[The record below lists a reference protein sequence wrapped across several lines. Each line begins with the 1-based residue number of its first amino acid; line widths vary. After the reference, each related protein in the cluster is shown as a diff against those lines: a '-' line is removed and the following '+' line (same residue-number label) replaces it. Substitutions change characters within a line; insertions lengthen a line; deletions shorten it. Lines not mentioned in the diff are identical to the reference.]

1 MNNLPKLIRRFT
13 GILLLSFMLLVFA
26 NFAILAFLMAWQ
38 SPSVADSP
46 YNVAIQTGKAFQI
59 SESGYTLQEDISTQL
74 KEQDIWAFVVDN
86 DTLQIVWKT
95 GNVPD
100 TLPARYSLSDI
111 ADLSVGYLDG
121 YPTYTGETEN
131 GIVVLG
137 YPKDSFWKHTRASW
151 NYNFFARLPQI
162 VFIVLAVNIVVILLI
177 YVIAN
182 MKFLKPVKPIT
193 KGIQDLSIGESV
205 HIPEKGLLSDIS
217 ANINRTSNILQEQ
230 RQQLK
235 KKETARANW
244 IAGVSHDIRT
254 PLSVVMGYAG
264 QLKDDA
270 NLTDEE
276 RQKAEVIVK
285 QSKRMQNLINDLN
298 LASKLEYNMQPIN
311 PVKQNLI
318 AIVRQVVVDFIN
330 MDIEDKYPIEW
341 QTDETLTVCPV
352 NADKDLLKR
361 AVSNLI
367 QNSINHNEQGCK
379 IYVNAVADN
388 DKCTVI
394 VSDDGAGATDEQIEN
409 LNTTPHYMVCDEN
422 TTEQCHGLG
431 LLIVK
436 QIVSAHGGTTTIEHS
451 SYGGFS
457 VKLTLP
463 ISNPSTQLSA
473 IFYS

>member
-1 MNNLPKLIRRFT
+1 MNNLPKLIWRFT
-13 GILLLSFMLLVFA
+13 GILLLSFVLLVFA
-26 NFAILAFLMAWQ
+26 NFAIFASLMVWQ

-46 YNVAIQTGKAFQI
+46 YNVATQTGKAFQI
-59 SESGYTLQEDISTQL
+59 SESGYTLQEDVSTQL
-74 KEQDIWAFVVDN
+74 KEQNIWAFVVDN

-95 GNVPD
+95 ENVPD
-100 TLPARYSLSDI
+100 TIPANYSLSDI

-137 YPKDSFWKHTRASW
+137 YPKDSFWKHTSASW
-151 NYNFFARLPQI
+151 NYNFFAHLPQI
-162 VFIVLAVNIVVILLI
+162 VFIVFAVNIAVILLI
-177 YVIAN
+177 YVVAN

-193 KGIQDLSIGESV
+193 KGIQDLSIGEPV

-254 PLSVVMGYAG
+254 PLSMVMGYAG

-270 NLTDEE
+270 TLTSEE
-276 RQKAEVIVK
+276 RQKAEVIVR
-285 QSKRMQNLINDLN
+285 QSKRIQNLINDLN

-311 PVKQNLI
+311 PAKQNLI

-341 QTDETLTVCPV
+341 ETNEALTICPV
-352 NADKDLLKR
+352 KADKDLLKR
-361 AVSNLI
+361 AISNLI

-379 IYVNAVADN
+379 IYVSVTADSGI
-388 DKCTVI
+388 CTVG
-394 VSDDGAGATDEQIEN
+394 VSDDGVGATNEQIEK
-409 LNTTPHYMVCDEN
+409 LNNAPHYMVCDEN
-422 TTEQCHGLG
+422 TAEQRHGLG

-436 QIVSAHGGTTTIEHS
+436 QIISAHDGTTIIEHS

-457 VKLTLP
+457 VKVTLP
-463 ISNPSTQLSA
+463 IQE
-473 IFYS
+473 

>member
-13 GILLLSFMLLVFA
+13 GILLLSFILLLLV
-26 NFAILAFLMAWQ
+26 NFVVLAFLMAWQ
-38 SPSVADSP
+38 SPSVASSP
-46 YNVAIQTGKAFQI
+46 YNVAIQTGKAFQA
-59 SESGYTLQEDISTQL
+59 SENGYTLPEEISTQL
-74 KEQDIWAFVVDN
+74 KEQNVWAFVVDN

-95 GNVPD
+95 ENVPD
-100 TLPARYSLSDI
+100 TIPAGYSLSDI

-121 YPTYTGETEN
+121 YPTYTGSTEN

-151 NYNFFARLPQI
+151 NYNFFAHLPQI
-162 VFIVLAVNIVVILLI
+162 IFLFLTVNISVILLI

-193 KGIQDLSIGESV
+193 KGIQNLSVGEPV

-217 ANINRTSNILQEQ
+217 ANINRTSDILQEQ

-254 PLSVVMGYAG
+254 PLSMIMGYAG
-264 QLKDDA
+264 QLKDDE
-270 NLTDEE
+270 NLTGEE
-276 RQKAEVIVK
+276 RRKAEVIVK

-311 PVKQNLI
+311 TAKQNLI
-318 AIVRQVVVDFIN
+318 AVVRQVVVDFIN
-330 MDIEDKYPIEW
+330 MDIEDKYPIRW
-341 QTDETLTVCPV
+341 QTDEALTVCPV
-352 NADKDLLKR
+352 NVDKDLLKR

-379 IYVNAVADN
+379 IYIEVTADDN
-388 DKCTVI
+388 YCTVI
-394 VSDDGAGATDEQIEN
+394 VSDDGIGASDELIEK
-409 LNTTPHYMVCDEN
+409 LNKTPHYMLCDEN
-422 TTEQCHGLG
+422 TTGQQHGLG

-436 QIVSAHGGTTTIEHS
+436 QIVSVHGGETVITNN
-451 SYGGFS
+451 SYRGFT
-457 VKLTLP
+457 VKFMLP
-463 ISNPSTQLSA
+463 KIK
-473 IFYS
+473 

>member
-1 MNNLPKLIRRFT
+1 MNNLPKLIWRFT
-13 GILLLSFMLLVFA
+13 GILLLSFVLLVFA

-46 YNVAIQTGKAFQI
+46 YNVAIQAGKAFQI
-59 SESGYTLQEDISTQL
+59 SESGYILQEDISTQL

-95 GNVPD
+95 ENVPD
-100 TLPARYSLSDI
+100 TIPASYSLSDI

-131 GIVVLG
+131 GIIVLG

-151 NYNFFARLPQI
+151 NYNFFAHLPQI
-162 VFIVLAVNIVVILLI
+162 VFIVFAVNIAVILLI

-193 KGIQDLSIGESV
+193 KGIQDLSIGEPV

-230 RQQLK
+230 QQQLN

-254 PLSVVMGYAG
+254 PLSMVMGYAG

-311 PVKQNLI
+311 PAKQNLI

-341 QTDETLTVCPV
+341 QTDEALTVCPV

-379 IYVNAVADN
+379 IYIKVLDDDAD
-388 DKCTVI
+388 CAVI
-394 VSDDGAGATDEQIEN
+394 VSDDGVGATDELIEK
-409 LNTTPHYMVCDEN
+409 LNKTPHYMLCDEN
-422 TTEQCHGLG
+422 TTEQRHGLG

-436 QIVSAHGGTTTIEHS
+436 QIVSAHNGTTTIEHS

-457 VKLTLP
+457 VKFTLP
-463 ISNPSTQLSA
+463 IQK
-473 IFYS
+473 

>member
-1 MNNLPKLIRRFT
+1 MNNLPKLIWRFT
-13 GILLLSFMLLVFA
+13 GILLLSFVLLVFA
-26 NFAILAFLMAWQ
+26 NFAILAFLMVWQ

-46 YNVAIQTGKAFQI
+46 YNVATQTGRAFQI
-59 SESGYTLQEDISTQL
+59 SESGYTLQEDVSTQL
-74 KEQDIWAFVVDN
+74 KEQNIWAFVVDN

-95 GNVPD
+95 ENVPD
-100 TLPARYSLSDI
+100 TIPASYSLSDI

-137 YPKDSFWKHTRASW
+137 YPKDSFWKHTSASW
-151 NYNFFARLPQI
+151 NYNFFAHLPQI
-162 VFIVLAVNIVVILLI
+162 VFIVFAVNIAVILLI
-177 YVIAN
+177 YVVAN

-193 KGIQDLSIGESV
+193 KGIQDLSIGEPV

-230 RQQLK
+230 RQQLT

-254 PLSVVMGYAG
+254 PLSMVMGYAG
-264 QLKDDA
+264 QLKDDE
-270 NLTDEE
+270 NLTSEE
-276 RQKAEVIVK
+276 RQKAEVIVR
-285 QSKRMQNLINDLN
+285 QSKRIQNLINDLN

-311 PVKQNLI
+311 TAKQNLI

-341 QTDETLTVCPV
+341 ETDEALTICPV

-361 AVSNLI
+361 AISNLI

-379 IYVNAVADN
+379 IYVSVTADSG
-388 DKCTVI
+388 KCTVGI
-394 VSDDGAGATDEQIEN
+394 SDDGVGTTDEQIEK
-409 LNTTPHYMVCDEN
+409 LNNAPHYMVCDEN
-422 TTEQCHGLG
+422 TAEQRHGLG

-436 QIVSAHGGTTTIEHS
+436 QIISAHDGTTIIEHS

-457 VKLTLP
+457 VKVTLP
-463 ISNPSTQLSA
+463 IQE
-473 IFYS
+473 

>member
-13 GILLLSFMLLVFA
+13 GILLLSFILLLLV
-26 NFAILAFLMAWQ
+26 NFVVLAFLMAWQ
-38 SPSVADSP
+38 SPSVASSP
-46 YNVAIQTGKAFQI
+46 YNVAIQTGKAFQA
-59 SESGYTLQEDISTQL
+59 SENGYTLQEDISTQL
-74 KEQDIWAFVVDN
+74 KQQDVWAFVVDN

-95 GNVPD
+95 ENLPD
-100 TLPARYSLSDI
+100 TIPTSYTLSDI

-121 YPTYTGETEN
+121 YPTYTGKTQN
-131 GIVVLG
+131 GIVILG

-151 NYNFFARLPQI
+151 NYNFFAHLPQI
-162 VFIVLAVNIVVILLI
+162 IFIVLTVNIVVILLI

-182 MKFLKPVKPIT
+182 VRFLKPVKPIT
-193 KGIQDLSIGESV
+193 KGIQDLSVGEPV

-217 ANINRTSNILQEQ
+217 ANINRTSDILQEQ

-254 PLSVVMGYAG
+254 PLSMVMGYAG

-276 RQKAEVIVK
+276 CQKAEVIVK

-298 LASKLEYNMQPIN
+298 LASKLEYDMQPIN
-311 PVKQNLI
+311 SAKQNLI

-330 MDIEDKYPIEW
+330 MDIEDRYPIEW
-341 QTDETLTVCPV
+341 QTDEALTVCPI

-379 IYVNAVADN
+379 IYISVTADN
-388 DKCTVI
+388 DYCTVI
-394 VSDDGAGATDEQIEN
+394 VSDDGVGETDELIEK
-409 LNTTPHYMVCDEN
+409 LNKTPHYMLCDKN
-422 TTEQCHGLG
+422 TAEQRHGLG

-436 QIVSAHGGTTTIEHS
+436 QIVSAHGGAIVITS
-451 SYGGFS
+451 NSYGGFS
-457 VKLTLP
+457 VKFTLP
-463 ISNPSTQLSA
+463 KLK
-473 IFYS
+473 

>member
-13 GILLLSFMLLVFA
+13 GILLLSFVLLVFA

-38 SPSVADSP
+38 SPSVTDSP

-74 KEQDIWAFVVDN
+74 KKQNIWAFVVDN

-95 GNVPD
+95 ENVPD
-100 TLPARYSLSDI
+100 TIPANYSLSDI

-151 NYNFFARLPQI
+151 NYNFFAHLPQI
-162 VFIVLAVNIVVILLI
+162 VFIVLAVNIAVILLI

-193 KGIQDLSIGESV
+193 KGIQDLSIGEPV

-230 RQQLK
+230 RQQLR

-254 PLSVVMGYAG
+254 PLSMVMGYAG
-264 QLKDDA
+264 QLKDDT

-276 RQKAEVIVK
+276 RHKAEVIVK

-311 PVKQNLI
+311 PAKQNLI

-341 QTDETLTVCPV
+341 QTDEVLTVCPV

-367 QNSINHNEQGCK
+367 QNSINHNENGCT
-379 IYVNAVADN
+379 ISVSLAVNGNNLILVISDN
-388 DKCTVI
+388 GKGI
-394 VSDDGAGATDEQIEN
+394 SEEKLQRIQS
-409 LNTTPHYMVCDEN
+409 TPHYLQSTDERLDLR
-422 TTEQCHGLG
+422 HGLG
-431 LLIVK
+431 LLLVK
-436 QIVSAHGGTTTIEHS
+436 EIISIHNGTVSISSALNNGFSTTIS
-451 SYGGFS
+451 
-457 VKLTLP
+457 LP
-463 ISNPSTQLSA
+463 IKKQ
-473 IFYS
+473 

>member
-1 MNNLPKLIRRFT
+1 MNNLPKLIRCFT
-13 GILLLSFMLLVFA
+13 GILLLSFVLLVFA

-46 YNVAIQTGKAFQI
+46 YNVAIQAGKAFQI
-59 SESGYTLQEDISTQL
+59 SESGYILQEDISTQL

-95 GNVPD
+95 ENVPD
-100 TLPARYSLSDI
+100 TIPASYSLSDI

-131 GIVVLG
+131 GIIVLG

-151 NYNFFARLPQI
+151 NYNFFAHLPQI
-162 VFIVLAVNIVVILLI
+162 VFIVFAVNIAVILLI

-193 KGIQDLSIGESV
+193 KGIQDLSIGEPV

-230 RQQLK
+230 QQQLK

-254 PLSVVMGYAG
+254 PLSMVMGYAG

-311 PVKQNLI
+311 PAKQNLI

-341 QTDETLTVCPV
+341 QTDEALTVCPV

-379 IYVNAVADN
+379 IYIKVLDDDAD
-388 DKCTVI
+388 CTVI
-394 VSDDGAGATDEQIEN
+394 VSDDGVGATDELIEK
-409 LNTTPHYMVCDEN
+409 LNKTPHYMLCDEN
-422 TTEQCHGLG
+422 TTEQRHGLG

-436 QIVSAHGGTTTIEHS
+436 QIVSAHNGTTTIEHS

-457 VKLTLP
+457 VKFTLP
-463 ISNPSTQLSA
+463 IQK
-473 IFYS
+473 

>member
-1 MNNLPKLIRRFT
+1 MNNLPKLIWRFT
-13 GILLLSFMLLVFA
+13 GILLLSFVLLVFA
-26 NFAILAFLMAWQ
+26 NFAILAFLMVWQ

-46 YNVAIQTGKAFQI
+46 YNVATQTGRAFQI
-59 SESGYTLQEDISTQL
+59 SESGYTLQEDVSTQL
-74 KEQDIWAFVVDN
+74 KEQNIWTFVVDN

-95 GNVPD
+95 ENVPD
-100 TLPARYSLSDI
+100 TIPASYSLSDI

-137 YPKDSFWKHTRASW
+137 YPKDSFWKHTSASW
-151 NYNFFARLPQI
+151 NYNFFAHLPQI
-162 VFIVLAVNIVVILLI
+162 VFIVFAVNIAVILLI
-177 YVIAN
+177 YVVAN

-193 KGIQDLSIGESV
+193 KGIQDLSIGEPV

-254 PLSVVMGYAG
+254 PLSMVMGYAG
-264 QLKDDA
+264 QLKDDE
-270 NLTDEE
+270 NLTSEE
-276 RQKAEVIVK
+276 RQKAEVIVR
-285 QSKRMQNLINDLN
+285 QSKRIQNLINDLN

-311 PVKQNLI
+311 TAKQNLI

-341 QTDETLTVCPV
+341 ETDEALTICPV

-361 AVSNLI
+361 AISNLI
-367 QNSINHNEQGCK
+367 QNSINHNEKGCK
-379 IYVNAVADN
+379 IYVSVTADSG
-388 DKCTVI
+388 KCTVG
-394 VSDDGAGATDEQIEN
+394 VSDDGVGATDEQIEK
-409 LNTTPHYMVCDEN
+409 LNNAPHYMVCDEN
-422 TTEQCHGLG
+422 TAEQRHGLG

-436 QIVSAHGGTTTIEHS
+436 QIISAHDGTTIIEHS

-457 VKLTLP
+457 VKITLP
-463 ISNPSTQLSA
+463 IQE
-473 IFYS
+473 

>member
-1 MNNLPKLIRRFT
+1 MNNLPKLIWRFT
-13 GILLLSFMLLVFA
+13 GILLLSFVLLVFA
-26 NFAILAFLMAWQ
+26 NFAILAFLMVWQ

-46 YNVAIQTGKAFQI
+46 YNVATQTGRAFQI
-59 SESGYTLQEDISTQL
+59 SESGYTLQEDVSTQL
-74 KEQDIWAFVVDN
+74 KEQNIWAFVVDN

-95 GNVPD
+95 ENVPD
-100 TLPARYSLSDI
+100 TIPASYSLSDI

-137 YPKDSFWKHTRASW
+137 YPKDSFWKHTSASW
-151 NYNFFARLPQI
+151 NYNFFAHLPQI
-162 VFIVLAVNIVVILLI
+162 VFIVFAVNIAVILLI
-177 YVIAN
+177 YVVAN

-193 KGIQDLSIGESV
+193 KGIQDLSIGEPV

-254 PLSVVMGYAG
+254 PLSMVMGYAG
-264 QLKDDA
+264 QLKDDE
-270 NLTDEE
+270 NLTSEE
-276 RQKAEVIVK
+276 RQKAEVIVR
-285 QSKRMQNLINDLN
+285 QSKRIQNLINDLN

-311 PVKQNLI
+311 TAKQNLI

-341 QTDETLTVCPV
+341 ETDEALTICPV

-361 AVSNLI
+361 AISNLI
-367 QNSINHNEQGCK
+367 QNSINHNEKGCK
-379 IYVNAVADN
+379 IYVSVTADSG
-388 DKCTVI
+388 KCTVG
-394 VSDDGAGATDEQIEN
+394 VSDDGVGATDEQIEK
-409 LNTTPHYMVCDEN
+409 LNNAPHYMVCDEN
-422 TTEQCHGLG
+422 TAEQRHGLG

-436 QIVSAHGGTTTIEHS
+436 QIISAHDGTTIIEHS

-457 VKLTLP
+457 VKITLP
-463 ISNPSTQLSA
+463 IQE
-473 IFYS
+473 

>member
-1 MNNLPKLIRRFT
+1 MNNLPKLIWRFT
-13 GILLLSFMLLVFA
+13 GILLSSFVLLVFA
-26 NFAILAFLMAWQ
+26 NFAILAFLMVWQ

-46 YNVAIQTGKAFQI
+46 YNMATQTGKALQI
-59 SESGYTLQEDISTQL
+59 SESGYTLPEDVSTQL
-74 KEQDIWAFVVDN
+74 KEQNIWAFVVDN
-86 DTLQIVWKT
+86 DTRQIVWKT
-95 GNVPD
+95 ENVPD
-100 TLPARYSLSDI
+100 TIPASYSLSNI

-121 YPTYTGETEN
+121 FPTYTAETEN

-137 YPKDSFWKHTRASW
+137 YPKDSFWKHTSASW
-151 NYNFFARLPQI
+151 NYNFIAHLPQI
-162 VFIVLAVNIVVILLI
+162 GFIVFAVNIAVILLI
-177 YVIAN
+177 YVVAN

-193 KGIQDLSIGESV
+193 KGIQDLSIGEPV

-254 PLSVVMGYAG
+254 PLSMVMGYAG
-264 QLKDDA
+264 QLKDDET
-270 NLTDEE
+270 LTSEE
-276 RQKAEVIVK
+276 RQKAEVIVR
-285 QSKRMQNLINDLN
+285 QSKRIQNLINDLN

-311 PVKQNLI
+311 PAKQNLI

-341 QTDETLTVCPV
+341 ETDEALTICPV
-352 NADKDLLKR
+352 NADMDLLKR
-361 AVSNLI
+361 AISNLI

-379 IYVNAVADN
+379 IYVSVTADSG
-388 DKCTVI
+388 KCTVD
-394 VSDDGAGATDEQIEN
+394 VSDDGVGATDEQIEK
-409 LNTTPHYMVCDEN
+409 LNNAPHYMVCDEN
-422 TTEQCHGLG
+422 TTEQRHGLG

-436 QIVSAHGGTTTIEHS
+436 QIISAHDGTTIIEHS

-457 VKLTLP
+457 VKVTLP
-463 ISNPSTQLSA
+463 TR
-473 IFYS
+473 

>member
-13 GILLLSFMLLVFA
+13 GILLLSFVLLVFA

-38 SPSVADSP
+38 SPSVTDSP

-74 KEQDIWAFVVDN
+74 KKQNIWAFVVDN

-95 GNVPD
+95 ENVPD
-100 TLPARYSLSDI
+100 TIPANYSLSDI

-151 NYNFFARLPQI
+151 NYNFFAHLPQI
-162 VFIVLAVNIVVILLI
+162 VFIVLAVNIAVILLI

-193 KGIQDLSIGESV
+193 KGIQDLSIGEPV

-230 RQQLK
+230 RQQLR

-254 PLSVVMGYAG
+254 PLSMVMGYAG
-264 QLKDDA
+264 QLKDDT

-276 RQKAEVIVK
+276 RHKAEVIVK

-298 LASKLEYNMQPIN
+298 LASKLEYNM
-311 PVKQNLI
+311 
-318 AIVRQVVVDFIN
+318 
-330 MDIEDKYPIEW
+330 
-341 QTDETLTVCPV
+341 
-352 NADKDLLKR
+352 
-361 AVSNLI
+361 
-367 QNSINHNEQGCK
+367 
-379 IYVNAVADN
+379 
-388 DKCTVI
+388 
-394 VSDDGAGATDEQIEN
+394 
-409 LNTTPHYMVCDEN
+409 
-422 TTEQCHGLG
+422 
-431 LLIVK
+431 
-436 QIVSAHGGTTTIEHS
+436 
-451 SYGGFS
+451 
-457 VKLTLP
+457 
-463 ISNPSTQLSA
+463 
-473 IFYS
+473 

>member
-13 GILLLSFMLLVFA
+13 GILLLSFVVLVLA
-26 NFAILAFLMAWQ
+26 NFAVLAFLMVWQ

-46 YNVAIQTGKAFQI
+46 YNIAIQTGKAFQT
-59 SESGYTLQEDISTQL
+59 SENGYTLPEEISTQL
-74 KEQDIWAFVVDN
+74 KEQNVWAFVVDN

-95 GNVPD
+95 ENVPD
-100 TLPARYSLSDI
+100 TIPAGYSLSDI

-121 YPTYTGETEN
+121 YPTYTGSTEN

-151 NYNFFARLPQI
+151 NYNFFAHLPQI
-162 VFIVLAVNIVVILLI
+162 IFLVLTVNISVILLI

-193 KGIQDLSIGESV
+193 KGIQNLSVGEPV

-217 ANINRTSNILQEQ
+217 ANINRTSDILQEQ

-254 PLSVVMGYAG
+254 PLSMIMGYAG
-264 QLKDDA
+264 QLKDDE
-270 NLTDEE
+270 NLTGEE
-276 RQKAEVIVK
+276 RRKAEVIVK

-311 PVKQNLI
+311 TAKQNLL
-318 AIVRQVVVDFIN
+318 AVVRQIVVDFIN
-330 MDIEDKYPIEW
+330 MDIEDKYPIKW
-341 QTDETLTVCPV
+341 LTDEALTVCPV
-352 NADKDLLKR
+352 NVDKDLLKR

-379 IYVNAVADN
+379 IYIEVTADDN
-388 DKCTVI
+388 YCTAI
-394 VSDDGAGATDEQIEN
+394 VSDDGIGASDELIEK
-409 LNTTPHYMVCDEN
+409 LNKTPHYMLCDEN
-422 TTEQCHGLG
+422 TTGQQHGLG

-436 QIVSAHGGTTTIEHS
+436 QIVSVHGGETVITNN
-451 SYGGFS
+451 SYGGFT
-457 VKLTLP
+457 VKLMLP
-463 ISNPSTQLSA
+463 KIK
-473 IFYS
+473 

>member
-1 MNNLPKLIRRFT
+1 MNNLPKLIWRFT
-13 GILLLSFMLLVFA
+13 GILLSSFVLLVFA
-26 NFAILAFLMAWQ
+26 NFAILAFLMVWQ

-46 YNVAIQTGKAFQI
+46 YNMATQTGKALQI
-59 SESGYTLQEDISTQL
+59 SESGYTLPEDVSTQL
-74 KEQDIWAFVVDN
+74 KEQNIWAFVVDN
-86 DTLQIVWKT
+86 DTRQIVWKT
-95 GNVPD
+95 ENVPD
-100 TLPARYSLSDI
+100 TIPASYSLSNI

-137 YPKDSFWKHTRASW
+137 YPKDSFWKHTSASW
-151 NYNFFARLPQI
+151 NYNFIAHLPQI
-162 VFIVLAVNIVVILLI
+162 GFIVFAVNIAVILLI
-177 YVIAN
+177 YVVAN

-193 KGIQDLSIGESV
+193 KGIQDLSIGEPV

-254 PLSVVMGYAG
+254 PLSMVMGYAG
-264 QLKDDA
+264 QLKDDTT
-270 NLTDEE
+270 LTSEE
-276 RQKAEVIVK
+276 RQKAEVIVR
-285 QSKRMQNLINDLN
+285 QSKRIQNLINDLN

-311 PVKQNLI
+311 AAKQNLI

-341 QTDETLTVCPV
+341 ETDEALTICPV

-361 AVSNLI
+361 AISNLI

-379 IYVNAVADN
+379 IYVSVTADSG
-388 DKCTVI
+388 KCTVD
-394 VSDDGAGATDEQIEN
+394 VSDDGVGATDEQIEK
-409 LNTTPHYMVCDEN
+409 LNNAPHYMVCDEN
-422 TTEQCHGLG
+422 TTEQRHGLG

-436 QIVSAHGGTTTIEHS
+436 QIISAHDGTTIIEHS

-457 VKLTLP
+457 VKVTLP
-463 ISNPSTQLSA
+463 TR
-473 IFYS
+473 

>member
-1 MNNLPKLIRRFT
+1 MNNLLKLIWRFT
-13 GILLLSFMLLVFA
+13 GILLLSFVLLVFA
-26 NFAILAFLMAWQ
+26 NFAIFASLMVWQ

-46 YNVAIQTGKAFQI
+46 YNVATQTGKAFQI
-59 SESGYTLQEDISTQL
+59 SESGYTLQEDVSTQL
-74 KEQDIWAFVVDN
+74 KEQNIWAFVVDN

-95 GNVPD
+95 ENVPD
-100 TLPARYSLSDI
+100 TIPANYSLSDI

-137 YPKDSFWKHTRASW
+137 YPKDSFWKHTSASW
-151 NYNFFARLPQI
+151 NYNFFAHLPQI
-162 VFIVLAVNIVVILLI
+162 VFIVFAVNIVVILLI
-177 YVIAN
+177 YVVAN

-193 KGIQDLSIGESV
+193 KGIQDLSIGEPV

-254 PLSVVMGYAG
+254 PLSMVMGYAG
-264 QLKDDA
+264 QLKDDE
-270 NLTDEE
+270 NLTSEE
-276 RQKAEVIVK
+276 RQKAEVIVR
-285 QSKRMQNLINDLN
+285 QSKRIQNLINDLN

-311 PVKQNLI
+311 TAKQNLI

-341 QTDETLTVCPV
+341 ETDEALTICPV

-361 AVSNLI
+361 AISNLI
-367 QNSINHNEQGCK
+367 QNSINHNEKGCK
-379 IYVNAVADN
+379 IYVSVTADSGI
-388 DKCTVI
+388 CTVG
-394 VSDDGAGATDEQIEN
+394 VSDDGVGATDEQIEK
-409 LNTTPHYMVCDEN
+409 LNNAPHYMVCDEN
-422 TTEQCHGLG
+422 TAEQRHGLG

-436 QIVSAHGGTTTIEHS
+436 QIISAHDGTTIIEHS

-457 VKLTLP
+457 VKVTLP
-463 ISNPSTQLSA
+463 IQE
-473 IFYS
+473 

>member
-13 GILLLSFMLLVFA
+13 GILLLSFVVLVLA
-26 NFAILAFLMAWQ
+26 NFAVLAFLMVWQ

-46 YNVAIQTGKAFQI
+46 YNIAIQTGKAFQT
-59 SESGYTLQEDISTQL
+59 SENGYTLPEEISTQL
-74 KEQDIWAFVVDN
+74 KEQNVWAFVVDN

-95 GNVPD
+95 ENVPD
-100 TLPARYSLSDI
+100 TIPAGYSLSDI

-121 YPTYTGETEN
+121 YPTYTGSTEN

-151 NYNFFARLPQI
+151 NYNFFAHLPQI
-162 VFIVLAVNIVVILLI
+162 IFLVLTVNISVILLI

-193 KGIQDLSIGESV
+193 KGIQNLSVGEPV

-217 ANINRTSNILQEQ
+217 ANINRTSDILQEQ

-254 PLSVVMGYAG
+254 PLSMIMGYAG
-264 QLKDDA
+264 QLKDDE
-270 NLTDEE
+270 NLTGEE
-276 RQKAEVIVK
+276 RRKAEVIVK

-311 PVKQNLI
+311 TAKQNLL
-318 AIVRQVVVDFIN
+318 AVVRQVVVDFIN
-330 MDIEDKYPIEW
+330 MDIEDKYPIRW
-341 QTDETLTVCPV
+341 QTDEALTVCPV
-352 NADKDLLKR
+352 NVDKDLLKR

-379 IYVNAVADN
+379 IYIEVTADDN
-388 DKCTVI
+388 YCTAI
-394 VSDDGAGATDEQIEN
+394 VSDDGIGASDELIEK
-409 LNTTPHYMVCDEN
+409 LNKTPHYMLCDEN
-422 TTEQCHGLG
+422 TTGQQHGLG

-436 QIVSAHGGTTTIEHS
+436 QIVSVHGGETVITNN
-451 SYGGFS
+451 SYRGFT
-457 VKLTLP
+457 VKFMLP
-463 ISNPSTQLSA
+463 KIK
-473 IFYS
+473 

>member
-1 MNNLPKLIRRFT
+1 MNNLPKLIRCFT
-13 GILLLSFMLLVFA
+13 GILLLSFVLLVFA

-46 YNVAIQTGKAFQI
+46 YNVAIQAGKAFQI
-59 SESGYTLQEDISTQL
+59 SESGYILQEDISTQL

-95 GNVPD
+95 ENVPD
-100 TLPARYSLSDI
+100 TIPASYSLSDI

-137 YPKDSFWKHTRASW
+137 YPKDSFWKHTSASW
-151 NYNFFARLPQI
+151 NYNFFAHLPQI
-162 VFIVLAVNIVVILLI
+162 VFIVFAVNIAVILLI
-177 YVIAN
+177 YVVAN

-193 KGIQDLSIGESV
+193 KGIQDLSIGEPV

-230 RQQLK
+230 QQQLK

-254 PLSVVMGYAG
+254 PLSMVMGYAG
-264 QLKDDA
+264 QLKDDE
-270 NLTDEE
+270 NLTSEE
-276 RQKAEVIVK
+276 RQKAEVIVR
-285 QSKRMQNLINDLN
+285 QSKRIQNLINDLN

-311 PVKQNLI
+311 TAKQNLI

-341 QTDETLTVCPV
+341 ETDEALTICPV

-361 AVSNLI
+361 AISNLI
-367 QNSINHNEQGCK
+367 QNSINHNEKGCK
-379 IYVNAVADN
+379 IYVSVTADSG
-388 DKCTVI
+388 KCTVG
-394 VSDDGAGATDEQIEN
+394 VSDDGVGATDEQIEK
-409 LNTTPHYMVCDEN
+409 LNNAPHYMVCDEN
-422 TTEQCHGLG
+422 TAEQRHGLG

-436 QIVSAHGGTTTIEHS
+436 QIISAHDGTTIIEHS

-457 VKLTLP
+457 VKITLP
-463 ISNPSTQLSA
+463 IQE
-473 IFYS
+473 